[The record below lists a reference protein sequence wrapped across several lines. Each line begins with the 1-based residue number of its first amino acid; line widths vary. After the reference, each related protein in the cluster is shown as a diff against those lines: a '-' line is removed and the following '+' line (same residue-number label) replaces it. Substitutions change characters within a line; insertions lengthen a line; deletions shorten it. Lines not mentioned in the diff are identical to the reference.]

1 MKVSAVG
8 IKVNSIKKNE
18 RMTFGA
24 LPKKVMSL
32 KGRFENN
39 KKSIAEL
46 EKAIAELEKAI
57 AKLERKTTKSKAK
70 LPSKPKRSNRKIP
83 KLKPEERASIINTM
97 LRVSEEFGEVL
108 KKNPKPP
115 F

>member
-1 MKVSAVG
+1 MKVSVVG

-18 RMTFGA
+18 RITFGA

-46 EKAIAELEKAI
+46 EKAIA
-57 AKLERKTTKSKAK
+57 KLERKTTKSKAK
-70 LPSKPKRSNRKIP
+70 LPSKTKRSSRKIP